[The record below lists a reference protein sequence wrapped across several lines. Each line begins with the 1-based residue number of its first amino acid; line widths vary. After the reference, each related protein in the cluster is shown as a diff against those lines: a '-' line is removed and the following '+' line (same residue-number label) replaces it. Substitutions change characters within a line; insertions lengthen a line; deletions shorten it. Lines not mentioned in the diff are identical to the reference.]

1 MTCRVRLL
9 PARLCRCPELPPD
22 DIGGLSGGDQAPPRP
37 ILARQRVRAPTRLW
51 GMGRAGFELLVR
63 REPLLLSPGT
73 ATDARAWLR
82 DTRAGRITP
91 TTAPSAAPVS
101 QVRTPFR
108 VGEMKTVAA
117 LPTAIYQN
125 VREDAM

>member
-1 MTCRVRLL
+1 MRDARRQRLTAPRAL
-9 PARLCRCPELPPD
+9 LRARL
-22 DIGGLSGGDQAPPRP
+22 
-37 ILARQRVRAPTRLW
+37 
-51 GMGRAGFELLVR
+51 
-63 REPLLLSPGT
+63 
-73 ATDARAWLR
+73 
-82 DTRAGRITP
+82 
-91 TTAPSAAPVS
+91 S

>member
-1 MTCRVRLL
+1 
-9 PARLCRCPELPPD
+9 
-22 DIGGLSGGDQAPPRP
+22 
-37 ILARQRVRAPTRLW
+37 
-51 GMGRAGFELLVR
+51 MGYGSSEAFELLVCR
-63 REPLLLSPGT
+63 RASAALCSHPG
-73 ATDARAWLR
+73 ADDRSACVEGHAP
-82 DTRAGRITP
+82 AEAENS
-91 TTAPSAAPVS
+91 TTARILRPRLS

>member
-1 MTCRVRLL
+1 MR
-9 PARLCRCPELPPD
+9 
-22 DIGGLSGGDQAPPRP
+22 DQ
-37 ILARQRVRAPTRLW
+37 
-51 GMGRAGFELLVR
+51 
-63 REPLLLSPGT
+63 
-73 ATDARAWLR
+73 
-82 DTRAGRITP
+82 RAGRETHRTP
-91 TTAPSAAPVS
+91 SSVS

>member
-1 MTCRVRLL
+1 
-9 PARLCRCPELPPD
+9 
-22 DIGGLSGGDQAPPRP
+22 
-37 ILARQRVRAPTRLW
+37 
-51 GMGRAGFELLVR
+51 MGRARRSSCWCAAAPLPRAALTWEL
-63 REPLLLSPGT
+63 T
-73 ATDARAWLR
+73 AEARVWAR

>member
-1 MTCRVRLL
+1 
-9 PARLCRCPELPPD
+9 
-22 DIGGLSGGDQAPPRP
+22 
-37 ILARQRVRAPTRLW
+37 
-51 GMGRAGFELLVR
+51 MGYGSSEAFELLVR
-63 REPLLLSPGT
+63 RGSFASRRSHPG
-73 ATDARAWLR
+73 TDARR
-82 DTRAGRITP
+82 GTRAGRDSP
-91 TTAPSAAPVS
+91 HRAPSAAPVA

>member
-1 MTCRVRLL
+1 
-9 PARLCRCPELPPD
+9 
-22 DIGGLSGGDQAPPRP
+22 
-37 ILARQRVRAPTRLW
+37 
-51 GMGRAGFELLVR
+51 MGYGSSEAFELLVR
-63 REPLLLSPGT
+63 RLCFFAALTREPTRERRRGL
-73 ATDARAWLR
+73 
-82 DTRAGRITP
+82 RAGGVSP
-91 TTAPSAAPVS
+91 TTAPSSALAS

>member
-1 MTCRVRLL
+1 MRTTRRRSLTHHRALL
-9 PARLCRCPELPPD
+9 R
-22 DIGGLSGGDQAPPRP
+22 
-37 ILARQRVRAPTRLW
+37 
-51 GMGRAGFELLVR
+51 
-63 REPLLLSPGT
+63 
-73 ATDARAWLR
+73 
-82 DTRAGRITP
+82 TP
-91 TTAPSAAPVS
+91 VV

>member
-1 MTCRVRLL
+1 MRDARRRNHAHHRALL
-9 PARLCRCPELPPD
+9 RARL
-22 DIGGLSGGDQAPPRP
+22 
-37 ILARQRVRAPTRLW
+37 
-51 GMGRAGFELLVR
+51 
-63 REPLLLSPGT
+63 
-73 ATDARAWLR
+73 
-82 DTRAGRITP
+82 
-91 TTAPSAAPVS
+91 S

>member
-1 MTCRVRLL
+1 M
-9 PARLCRCPELPPD
+9 
-22 DIGGLSGGDQAPPRP
+22 I
-37 ILARQRVRAPTRLW
+37 
-51 GMGRAGFELLVR
+51 
-63 REPLLLSPGT
+63 
-73 ATDARAWLR
+73 
-82 DTRAGRITP
+82 AGRGRDSP
-91 TTAPSAAPVS
+91 HRAPSAAPVA